1 VSKQQNAATPVIT
14 LKQHSDVRPSEKID
28 VIQNAIEETLKNK
41 PELFAKVHLLD
52 IHVEDGN
59 VAINL
64 SHDFLQLNTLGD
76 TGESMAQNALCDAL
90 NRFPSVRKL
99 TVMVDGSIYQGEH
112 YGEWKD
118 IPIRAANDINGGD
131 R

>member
-1 VSKQQNAATPVIT
+1 
-14 LKQHSDVRPSEKID
+14 
-28 VIQNAIEETLKNK
+28 
-41 PELFAKVHLLD
+41 
-52 IHVEDGN
+52 VEDGN